1 MDFILQASR
10 RHHSASGKSSATKI
24 SKQAA
29 FAFVKRTL
37 ERCRQFEETGK
48 SCFSESTF
56 KNIII
61 AGLTQFEDNPTDK
74 EDILSASSMIS
85 FFLYR
90 TLNYVFKSRNSL
102 LILIFL
108 FFSTHGITTKLI
120 IGIAND
126 TEHGES
132 CQFF

>member
-10 RHHSASGKSSATKI
+10 RHHSASGKSSANKI

-37 ERCRQFEETGK
+37 ERCRHFEESGK

-61 AGLTQFEDNPTDK
+61 AGLTQIEDNSMDK

-85 FFLYR
+85 FLPSR
-90 TLNYVFKSRNSL
+90 TVNYVFEYTRSL
-102 LILIFL
+102 LI
-108 FFSTHGITTKLI
+108 
-120 IGIAND
+120 
-126 TEHGES
+126 
-132 CQFF
+132 